1 MKMKKVLVIG
11 GGLIGL
17 PMAKDLNDTY
27 DVTIVDSRDL
37 DTDIKTIKEYVNVE
51 STLLSEDYQL
61 FINVLPGEIGKN
73 ILFKLLQNGKNVVD
87 ISFFNYQKDD
97 LYNLDEIARIH
108 KSIAVMDCG
117 VAPGLSNMLAKYL
130 ENTLERCDDIE
141 IMVGGLVQERVLP
154 FEYKAMF
161 SPSDVIEICTRPANI
176 LEKGLL
182 IQKPAMSDY
191 KHEYFEGIGTLESF
205 LSDGARTFLDTTTA
219 TNVREKTLRYPGYVQ
234 KIQLLKD
241 IGFFDDD
248 AIESTTKV
256 LAKNWKFNK
265 SKDITVFRIVVEGV
279 LGIHHGKQL
288 VCEFIDKYDEV
299 NEIHSMART
308 TGYTATAVA
317 RLILENKLQKIGLH
331 KPEDLVEF
339 KFLDD
344 ILSYLKDRNIDIK
357 FNFKEI

>member
-1 MKMKKVLVIG
+1 MKKVLVIG
-11 GGLIGL
+11 GGLVGL
-17 PMAKDLNDTY
+17 PMAKDLADSY
-27 DVTIVDSRDL
+27 DVTIVDNREL
-37 DTDIKTIKEYVNVE
+37 DTGIKTIKEKITAA
-51 STLLSEDYQL
+51 SPLLSKDYDL
-61 FINVLPGEIGKN
+61 FINALPGEIGHS
-73 ILFKLLQNGKNVVD
+73 ILFMLLQYGKDVVD
-87 ISFFNYQKDD
+87 ISFFNYDKKD
-97 LYNLDEIARIH
+97 LEKMEEIARVNE
-108 KSIAVMDCG
+108 STAVMDCG
-117 VAPGLSNMLAKYL
+117 VAPGLSNMLSRHL
-130 ENTLERCDDIE
+130 EKRLERCDDIE

-219 TNVREKTLRYPGYVQ
+219 TNVREKTLRYPGYVS

-241 IGFFDDD
+241 IGFFDED
-248 AIESTTKV
+248 AIDATTKV

-265 SKDITVFRIVVEGV
+265 SKDITVFRIVAEGV
-279 LGIHHGKQL
+279 LGEHHGKKL
-288 VCEFIDKYDEV
+288 VCEFIDRYDEM

-317 RLILENKLQKIGLH
+317 RLILDDKLNRIGLI
-331 KPEDLVEF
+331 KPEDLVDLG
-339 KFLDD
+339 FLPD
-344 ILSYLKDRNIDIK
+344 ILKYLAMRNIDIK
-357 FNFKEI
+357 FEEI